1 MSLNLGWTLYS
12 LVYEGK
18 MKGRKTK
25 TKSLKKNK
33 TKQNEQ
39 IALLYIFIMFVLG
52 ASISWGRW
60 SLEVDHEVCSKFYDP
75 TLVKEF
81 VLIIILVFVIPILSL
96 NKWIT
101 TLFWFF
107 FSFIFQKC

>member
-12 LVYEGK
+12 LVCEWK

-25 TKSLKKNK
+25 TKSFKNFIKK
-33 TKQNEQ
+33 TKWTND
-39 IALLYIFIMFVLG
+39 LLYIFIMFVLG
-52 ASISWGRW
+52 ASISWVRW
-60 SLEVDHEVCSKFYDP
+60 SLEVNHEVCSKFYDP
-75 TLVKEF
+75 TLAKKF
-81 VLIIILVFVIPILSL
+81 VVIILVFVIPILFL